1 MDLRCE
7 TCGRTFPTNAS
18 LYMHKQTHNP
28 SLVLLNHNH
37 DQDGN
42 SGGKPDPE
50 LNPELEII
58 DDYKFVPGTRK
69 RYRDSSPEDSRIP
82 TPSRKK
88 KPNSQQDPGLEI
100 IDEYPKPNVP
110 GTRKRYHDSIPE
122 DFRIPMSSR
131 KKKPNSQLDSGL
143 EIIDE
148 YPKPDGGGLDDD
160 FQIVDEYIDDN
171 YGDEQLD
178 DGLEIVDSYVDKK
191 LDYKAMYERCI
202 KDSKGLK
209 YKFKKHLEKVN
220 RRCKTEIA
228 RRVKEAFEE
237 YSNEIRGLHRKHQ
250 SEIEQLK
257 KFHEKQMADLESL
270 KDRQCNDKLADMH
283 KQCQIEIDK
292 IKDRHQ
298 KELAELEDDCTERLK
313 VLNDQIRSMQE
324 DDENLSG
331 LTKAIFNCTTME
343 EIFEIQR
350 LIKNHRIDLVVQN
363 HLKTL
368 QNLFL
373 SLSYGV
379 LPICQPQRD
388 RVTDSQRRLVEQIQT
403 SSRPTAR
410 RLMNENR
417 NDVVNLFTIINDS
430 LKLARNSYNRY
441 GAATVNR
448 GV

>member
-50 LNPELEII
+50 LDPELEII

-69 RYRDSSPEDSRIP
+69 RYRDSISEDSRIP
-82 TPSRKK
+82 MPSRKK
-88 KPNSQQDPGLEI
+88 KPNSQLDPGLEI
-100 IDEYPKPNVP
+100 IDEYPKP
-110 GTRKRYHDSIPE
+110 
-122 DFRIPMSSR
+122 
-131 KKKPNSQLDSGL
+131 
-143 EIIDE
+143 
-148 YPKPDGGGLDDD
+148 DGDGLDDD
-160 FQIVDEYIDDN
+160 FQIIDEYIDDD

-202 KDSKGLK
+202 KDSNRLK
-209 YKFKKHLEKVN
+209 YKFKKHLETVN

-228 RRVKEAFEE
+228 RRLKEAFEE

-250 SEIEQLK
+250 TEIEQLK

-270 KDRQCNDKLADMH
+270 KDMQCNDKLADMH

-410 RLMNENR
+410 RLMMEHR

>member
-1 MDLRCE
+1 MDLRCNI
-7 TCGRTFPTNAS
+7 CGRTFPTNAS
-18 LYMHKQTHNP
+18 LYLHKQTHNP
-28 SLVLLNHNH
+28 SLVLLNHDH

-42 SGGKPDPE
+42 SGGEPDPQ
-50 LNPELEII
+50 LDPELEII

-69 RYRDSSPEDSRIP
+69 RYRDSIPKDSRIP
-82 TPSRKK
+82 LPSKKK
-88 KPNSQQDPGLEI
+88 KPSP
-100 IDEYPKPNVP
+100 
-110 GTRKRYHDSIPE
+110 
-122 DFRIPMSSR
+122 
-131 KKKPNSQLDSGL
+131 QLDSGL

-148 YPKPDGGGLDDD
+148 YPKPDKGGVDDD
-160 FQIVDEYIDDN
+160 FQIVDEYIDDD

-202 KDSKGLK
+202 KDSNRLK
-209 YKFKKHLEKVN
+209 YKFKKHLETVN
-220 RRCKTEIA
+220 RRCKAEIA
-228 RRVKEAFEE
+228 RRVKEAFEK
-237 YSNEIRGLHRKHQ
+237 YSNELHGLRRKHQ
-250 SEIEQLK
+250 TEIEQLK
-257 KFHEKQMADLESL
+257 KFHEKQMADLENL
-270 KDRQCNDKLADMH
+270 KDEQCNDKLADMH

-292 IKDRHQ
+292 IKDKHQ
-298 KELAELEDDCTERLK
+298 KELAELEDDCTEKLK
-313 VLNDQIRSMQE
+313 ILNDQIRSMQE

-350 LIKNHRIDLVVQN
+350 LVKNHRIDLVVQN

-388 RVTDSQRRLVEQIQT
+388 RVTNSQRRLVEQIQT
-403 SSRPTAR
+403 ASRPTAR